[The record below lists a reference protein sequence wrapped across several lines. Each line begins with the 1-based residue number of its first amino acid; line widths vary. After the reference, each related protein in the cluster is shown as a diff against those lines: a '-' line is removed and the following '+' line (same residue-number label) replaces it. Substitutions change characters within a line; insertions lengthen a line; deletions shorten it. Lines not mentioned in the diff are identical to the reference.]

1 MKATKFELKLDVEQ
15 KLLELEHKQ
24 DKKIL
29 EEKKEFALFRN
40 ENILEGRFN
49 NVEAK
54 VQAEQEHTRTE
65 LQVSRV
71 ILFNLMYYNGLT
83 FNIVSTNRNS
93 VT

>member
-1 MKATKFELKLDVEQ
+1 MKATKFELKLEVEQ

-24 DKKIL
+24 DKNIL
-29 EEKKEFALFRN
+29 EQKKEFALFRN
-40 ENILEGRFN
+40 DNILEDRFN
-49 NVEAK
+49 KLEAK

>member
-24 DKKIL
+24 DKIL
-29 EEKKEFALFRN
+29 EQKKEFALFRN
-40 ENILEGRFN
+40 ENILEERFN
-49 NVEAK
+49 KVEAK
-54 VQAEQEHTRTE
+54 VQAEQEQTRTE

>member
-1 MKATKFELKLDVEQ
+1 MKATKFELKLDVEH

-29 EEKKEFALFRN
+29 EQKKEFALFRN
-40 ENILEGRFN
+40 DNILEERFN
-49 NVEAK
+49 KLEVM
-54 VQAEQEHTRTE
+54 VQAEQVHTRTE

-83 FNIVSTNRNS
+83 FNIFSTIRNS